1 MLSVS
6 DMHFLSWSLSRIN
19 LWCSLVHLLT
29 ALFRLVFERD
39 RLRKRIFETLSSID
53 HYILHKFIDLNVK
66 KGVKVFIK
74 THKKKLKGPLPTLM
88 QCSCLFLFWNKWH
101 ALFGQHSCLTFSQ
114 KEKIVRCISACVSS
128 SEKWL
133 HNLPTKSVNKYCFS
147 WDAMKM
153 QVTVFIFQICAV
165 AIAFYCFLWNGDGGW
180 WYFEQARF
188 IESDSDRVFPWLPR
202 VFDICIQKDQ
212 NNLFGMFAE

>member
-1 MLSVS
+1 MTIIFFTS
-6 DMHFLSWSLSRIN
+6 SLI
-19 LWCSLVHLLT
+19 WMW
-29 ALFRLVFERD
+29 
-39 RLRKRIFETLSSID
+39 
-53 HYILHKFIDLNVK
+53 K

-101 ALFGQHSCLTFSQ
+101 ALFGQHSYLAFSL

-147 WDAMKM
+147 WDATKM

-165 AIAFYCFLWNGDGGW
+165 AIAFYCFNFSEMVMEDDGILNRQSLLSQTVREYSHG
-180 WYFEQARF
+180 YQEYL
-188 IESDSDRVFPWLPR
+188 I
-202 VFDICIQKDQ
+202 
-212 NNLFGMFAE
+212 FAYKKIKTTYSGCLLNSIT

>member
-1 MLSVS
+1 MTIIFFTS
-6 DMHFLSWSLSRIN
+6 SLI
-19 LWCSLVHLLT
+19 WMW
-29 ALFRLVFERD
+29 
-39 RLRKRIFETLSSID
+39 
-53 HYILHKFIDLNVK
+53 K
-66 KGVKVFIK
+66 KEVKVFIK

-101 ALFGQHSCLTFSQ
+101 VLFGQHSCLAFSQ

-133 HNLPTKSVNKYCFS
+133 HNLSTKSVNTGKYCFS

-165 AIAFYCFLWNGDGGW
+165 AIAFYCFLWNGDGG
-180 WYFEQARF
+180 
-188 IESDSDRVFPWLPR
+188 
-202 VFDICIQKDQ
+202 
-212 NNLFGMFAE
+212 

>member
-1 MLSVS
+1 MTIIFFTS
-6 DMHFLSWSLSRIN
+6 SLI
-19 LWCSLVHLLT
+19 WMW
-29 ALFRLVFERD
+29 
-39 RLRKRIFETLSSID
+39 
-53 HYILHKFIDLNVK
+53 K

-101 ALFGQHSCLTFSQ
+101 ALFGQHSYLAFSL

-147 WDAMKM
+147 WDATKM

-180 WYFEQARF
+180 WYFEQAKF
-188 IESDSDRVFPWLPR
+188 VESDSERVFPWLPR
-202 VFDICIQKDQ
+202 VFGICIQKDQ